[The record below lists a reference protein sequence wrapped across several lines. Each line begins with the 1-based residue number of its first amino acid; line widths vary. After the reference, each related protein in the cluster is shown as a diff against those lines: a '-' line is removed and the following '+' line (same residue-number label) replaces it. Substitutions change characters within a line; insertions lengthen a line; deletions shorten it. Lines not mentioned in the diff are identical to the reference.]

1 MSRGGEDRYYQTCD
15 DADRCPF
22 YVSTKAQQQQ
32 RKSELTVA
40 LEQCEAA
47 FVRVHVIVLSVL
59 FLSVL
64 PRAATAT
71 AHTGACTINPTL

>member
-22 YVSTKAQQQQ
+22 YVSTKAQQQ

-47 FVRVHVIVLSVL
+47 FVRVHTCHRALRPVSVC
-59 FLSVL
+59 
-64 PRAATAT
+64 AASCRYCYRTY
-71 AHTGACTINPTL
+71 GCVYR